1 MKSSS
6 IFIIIIGSIL
16 GYLGYKYYYLPKI
29 QASTTQASTIQAIN
43 TPASSVSTTTSKA
56 IQSGK
61 STISQGI
68 ASGLISS
75 SKVSSLTNTQLKTTE
90 IGLGSPIKTAIQKN
104 SVSNALI
111 TTSGLTTNTVQGKA
125 YGAKLSNASRLV
137 RVMNTQIPSKP
148 ISNPI
153 SKSTIPSSSIAK
165 SLIPTKSI
173 TTSKPNFSNIPNSI
187 PSEKSSVISHSP
199 TTVSHP
205 ISSVFKQ
212 TITSSISHPITTTKS
227 IIEPKQSI
235 STSQVHISSPQTIAL
250 NRIQSVMKNR
260 SMMRF

>member
-6 IFIIIIGSIL
+6 IFIIVIGAVL
-16 GYLGYKYYYLPKI
+16 GYLGYKYYYLPKTQTTASQSPNTNAI
-29 QASTTQASTIQAIN
+29 SASTVSAS
-43 TPASSVSTTTSKA
+43 TTSKA
-56 IQSGK
+56 LQSGK
-61 STISQGI
+61 STIAQALS
-68 ASGLISS
+68 SGLISS
-75 SKVSSLTNTQLKTTE
+75 SKLSTLTNSQLKTTE

-111 TTSGLTTNTVQGKA
+111 TTSGLTTNTVKGKA

-148 ISNPI
+148 ISNHI
-153 SKSTIPSSSIAK
+153 SKSTITSSSIAK

-187 PSEKSSVISHSP
+187 PSEKSPVISHSS
-199 TTVSHP
+199 TTVSYP

-212 TITSSISHPITTTKS
+212 PLTSSISHPITTTKS
-227 IIEPKQSI
+227 IIEPKQNI
-235 STSQVHISSPQTIAL
+235 STSQVHISSPKTIEM
-250 NRIQSVMKNR
+250 NRIQSVMRNR

>member
-75 SKVSSLTNTQLKTTE
+75 SKVSSLTNTQLKTVE

-111 TTSGLTTNTVQGKA
+111 TTSGLTTNTVQGEA
-125 YGAKLSNASRLV
+125 YGAKLANASRLV
-137 RVMNTQIPSKP
+137 KVMNTAIPSK
-148 ISNPI
+148 
-153 SKSTIPSSSIAK
+153 SSSV
-165 SLIPTKSI
+165 S
-173 TTSKPNFSNIPNSI
+173 TSFSKIPNSI
-187 PSEKSSVISHSP
+187 PSKKTSTVSHST

-212 TITSSISHPITTTKS
+212 PVTTSISLPITTAKS
-227 IIEPKQSI
+227 IIEPKQNI
-235 STSQVHISSPQTIAL
+235 STSKVHINSPQTIAL
-250 NRIQSVMKNR
+250 ERNNMLKSR
-260 SMMRF
+260 MMRF

>member
-75 SKVSSLTNTQLKTTE
+75 SKVSSLTNTQLKTVE

-111 TTSGLTTNTVQGKA
+111 TTSGLTTNTVQGEA
-125 YGAKLSNASRLV
+125 YGAKLANASRLV
-137 RVMNTQIPSKP
+137 KVMNTAIPSK
-148 ISNPI
+148 
-153 SKSTIPSSSIAK
+153 SSSV
-165 SLIPTKSI
+165 S
-173 TTSKPNFSNIPNSI
+173 TSFSKIPNSI
-187 PSEKSSVISHSP
+187 PSKKTSTVSHS
-199 TTVSHP
+199 TTTFSHP

-212 TITSSISHPITTTKS
+212 PVTTSISLPITTAKS
-227 IIEPKQSI
+227 IIEPKQNI
-235 STSQVHISSPQTIAL
+235 STSQVHISSPKTIEM

>member
-6 IFIIIIGSIL
+6 IFIGIIGAI
-16 GYLGYKYYYLPKI
+16 GAYLVYKYYYLPKTQTTNTSSANAI
-29 QASTTQASTIQAIN
+29 VQSEIKSVQSPSTSSTYSTTLQSGTKTMSQAI
-43 TPASSVSTTTSKA
+43 S
-56 IQSGK
+56 
-61 STISQGI
+61 
-68 ASGLISS
+68 SGLISS
-75 SKVSSLTNTQLKTTE
+75 SKVATLTPSQLKITE
-90 IGLGSPIKTAIQKN
+90 VGLGSPIKTAIQKN
-104 SVSNALI
+104 TVSNALI
-111 TTSGLTTNTVQGKA
+111 TTAGLTTNTTQGEA

-148 ISNPI
+148 ISNHI
-153 SKSTIPSSSIAK
+153 SKS
-165 SLIPTKSI
+165 
-173 TTSKPNFSNIPNSI
+173 
-187 PSEKSSVISHSP
+187 
-199 TTVSHP
+199 
-205 ISSVFKQ
+205 